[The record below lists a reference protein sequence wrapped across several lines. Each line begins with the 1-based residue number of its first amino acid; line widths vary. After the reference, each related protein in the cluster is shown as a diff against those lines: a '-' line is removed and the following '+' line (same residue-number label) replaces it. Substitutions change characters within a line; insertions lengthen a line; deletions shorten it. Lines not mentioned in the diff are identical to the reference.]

1 MYIIITNESEQ
12 MLSIISPSK
21 TMAKENALLTPKT
34 NVYFEKDFRILLK
47 KLQKMPKN
55 QLQQLMATSDKLT
68 DETCALYQNF
78 PEKIDAETGRSAILA
93 YSGDVY
99 QGLNAKDFTTED
111 IHFAQDHLRILSGLF
126 GVLRPLDLIAPYRL
140 EMATSLE
147 SGQNKNLYGF
157 WSKKITD
164 HLHETIQ
171 GHHNK
176 ILLNLASGEYFKVI
190 DLKKIDFPIY
200 HVEFKEVKNGKLT
213 GNAFTNKKMRG
224 VMANYIIK
232 YKIDNPEDLMS
243 FSEYGFL
250 FSEVHATHNHFVFLR
265 TV

>member
-1 MYIIITNESEQ
+1 MVIIITNESEQ

-21 TMAKENALLTPKT
+21 TMAKENALLTPMT
-34 NVYFEKDFRILLK
+34 NVYFEKDFRMLLK

-68 DETCALYQNF
+68 DETFTLYQNF
-78 PEKIDAETGRSAILA
+78 PEKIDAETGRSAVLA

-111 IHFAQDHLRILSGLF
+111 IHFAQEHLRILSGLF

-147 SGQNKNLYGF
+147 TGQNKNLYGF

-171 GHHNK
+171 GHQYK
-176 ILLNLASGEYFKVI
+176 ILVNLASGEYFKVI
-190 DLKKIDFPIY
+190 DLKKFDFPIY
-200 HVEFKEVKNGKLT
+200 HVEFKEVKNSKLT

-250 FSEVHATHNHFVFLR
+250 FSEAHSKNNHFVFLR
-265 TV
+265 PS

>member
-1 MYIIITNESEQ
+1 V
-12 MLSIISPSK
+12 LSIISPSK
-21 TMAKENALLTPKT
+21 TMTKDNTLLTPMSS
-34 NVYFEKDFRILLK
+34 VFFEKEFRNLLK
-47 KLQKMPKN
+47 ILQKMSKN

-68 DETCALYQNF
+68 DDTYTLYQNF
-78 PEKIDAETGRSAILA
+78 PEKIDIESGRSSVLA

-111 IHFAQDHLRILSGLF
+111 TDFAQDHLRILSGLF

-140 EMATSLE
+140 EMAASLE

-157 WSKKITD
+157 WSKKITN

-171 GHHNK
+171 AHQNK

-190 DLKKIDFPIY
+190 DQKKFEFPIY

-250 FSEVHATHNHFVFLR
+250 FSVAHSKNNHFLFLR
-265 TV
+265 PS